1 MLQQFLKITMILPEE
16 IVDILENNGFSCNG
30 KISKQSGEYYVEIS
44 QGTPLGEDWSEIIWF
59 DGSKEGFV
67 EAVRKRANG
76 FDVDEEVEVYIPCRG
91 ENGCPSSIEDLVN
104 DAKWKKEQIEK
115 LADALEGLNRP
126 IPAEKK
132 AILRVVVNYAGTEF
146 FTKED
151 DGYFKQH
158 ESLESAGDYIIHK
171 YGADV
176 EIETETD
183 VRFSY

>member
-1 MLQQFLKITMILPEE
+1 M
-16 IVDILENNGFSCNG
+16 
-30 KISKQSGEYYVEIS
+30 VE
-44 QGTPLGEDWSEIIWF
+44 
-59 DGSKEGFV
+59 
-67 EAVRKRANG
+67 
-76 FDVDEEVEVYIPCRG
+76 
-91 ENGCPSSIEDLVN
+91 
-104 DAKWKKEQIEK
+104 DAKWKEEQIEK

-126 IPAEKK
+126 IPAEKT

-151 DGYFKQH
+151 GGYFKQH
-158 ESLESAGDYIIHK
+158 ESLESARDYIIHK

>member
-1 MLQQFLKITMILPEE
+1 MSNENMVLTEE
-16 IVDILENNGFSCNG
+16 IVNIVKNEGFSYDG
-30 KISKQSGEYYVEIS
+30 KISKQDNDYYVEIF
-44 QGTPLGEDWSEIIWF
+44 QGTPLGEDWFEIIWF

-67 EAVRKRANG
+67 EAVRKRAND
-76 FDVDEEVEVYIPCRG
+76 FDVDEEVDIWIPCRG
-91 ENGCPSSIEDLVN
+91 ENGCPSSIEALVE
-104 DAKWKKEQIEK
+104 DTKWKKEQIEK

-126 IPAEKK
+126 IPADKK
-132 AILRVVVNYAGTEF
+132 AILRVVVNYAGTQF

-158 ESLESAGDYIIHK
+158 ESLEAARDYIIYK

-176 EIETETD
+176 EISVETD